1 MNTWLAHC
9 FRLVADLCVHVHVHV
24 YVDLHVHVYM
34 QVRVCKRVCMC
45 ACVPARVRVS
55 VRVCQCICACAC
67 TRTRE
72 CACACACACRQCASV
87 SVCVRA
93 LVGPGQPCLQR
104 RRGPAFPRSTR
115 SPPAAVMDVR
125 GGGRSRGSVASARG
139 GRAQPFRVRLCAAT
153 QAKRNK
159 ARENGDRKD
168 KKKSISKQNK
178 TTTTTT
184 VPGRRWWR
192 WWRRRRQQ
200 QHKNTNTTPTTSNN
214 GFNDK
219 KIDYFNRHLPPH
231 PRHDP
236 VLLEAEEAQIV
247 ERRAR
252 RRPPAREAPV
262 HPLRH
267 HLQPRPRT
275 QRPHLPSPHPR
286 LARPPAPA
294 PRYSPGLRP
303 GPSGRPHAS
312 RRLPGTRESGNL
324 RCVCVCARARA
335 CV

>member
-1 MNTWLAHC
+1 MRAPAAHSR
-9 FRLVADLCVHVHVHV
+9 F
-24 YVDLHVHVYM
+24 
-34 QVRVCKRVCMC
+34 
-45 ACVPARVRVS
+45 
-55 VRVCQCICACAC
+55 
-67 TRTRE
+67 
-72 CACACACACRQCASV
+72 V
-87 SVCVRA
+87 SVCAPRRKPGPRIQGSKRTRKRA
-93 LVGPGQPCLQR
+93 YQN
-104 RRGPAFPRSTR
+104 
-115 SPPAAVMDVR
+115 
-125 GGGRSRGSVASARG
+125 
-139 GRAQPFRVRLCAAT
+139 
-153 QAKRNK
+153 NK
-159 ARENGDRKD
+159 NT
-168 KKKSISKQNK
+168 

-184 VPGRRWWR
+184 VSGRRR
-192 WWRRRRQQ
+192 WRRRRRRRPR
-200 QHKNTNTTPTTSNN
+200 QHKYTNTTTTTTSN